1 MSDNAGIP
9 VKNFRDLFDTLAD
22 LDNNGENFPHEQ
34 IRLTAIVPN
43 WRRSVR

>member
-1 MSDNAGIP
+1 MLGERYSGFEIFP
-9 VKNFRDLFDTLAD
+9 ILFDTLAD